1 MSIVVK
7 FRRGEGLGV
16 ESNRMDF
23 ARVMLNRRDS
33 TKSIVGSVSFNNNRS
48 VRDPVRKNQSGGK
61 GGLEGFK

>member
-7 FRRGEGLGV
+7 FRRGEGSGV
-16 ESNRMDF
+16 ESNGMDF
-23 ARVMLNRRDS
+23 TRVMLNGKDS
-33 TKSIVGSVSFNNNRS
+33 TKSIVRNVSFNNKRL